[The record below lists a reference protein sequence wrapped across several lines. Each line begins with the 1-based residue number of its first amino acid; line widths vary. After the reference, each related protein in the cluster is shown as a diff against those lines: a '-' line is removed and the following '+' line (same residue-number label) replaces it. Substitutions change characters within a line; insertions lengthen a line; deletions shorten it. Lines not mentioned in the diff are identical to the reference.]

1 MLRILIFGVLIYL
14 LYHAFRRYFGHR
26 ENIGRGS
33 EGTNGGTIDEM
44 VQDPSCK
51 AYIPKRT
58 ALRKNMGGREFFYCS
73 QECAAKHEEE
83 MRNGK

>member
-1 MLRILIFGVLIYL
+1 MLRILFFGVLFFL
-14 LYHAFRRYFGHR
+14 LYRAFRRYFRSR

-33 EGTNGGTIDEM
+33 EESNGGTIDEM

-58 ALRKNMGGREFFYCS
+58 ALRKNIGGREFFYCS

-83 MRNGK
+83 MRNRK